1 MRRYN
6 YKNHSE
12 IPPYMSYF
20 VPPFVITMKL
30 ETSLNQYEE
39 LHRIIETKKRRPK
52 SITIPTESLINI
64 LIDHSRMCAKL
75 TGMGVKIEDV

>member
-1 MRRYN
+1 MKGTAGYCIR
-6 YKNHSE
+6 
-12 IPPYMSYF
+12 SYF
-20 VPPFVITMKL
+20 VPPFDIAMKL

-39 LHRIIETKKRRPK
+39 LHRLIETQKRRPK
-52 SITIPTESLINI
+52 SIIVPTESLVNI

>member
-1 MRRYN
+1 
-6 YKNHSE
+6 
-12 IPPYMSYF
+12 
-20 VPPFVITMKL
+20 MKL

-75 TGMGVKIEDV
+75 TGMGVKIENV

>member
-1 MRRYN
+1 LLKLLLRN
-6 YKNHSE
+6 LK
-12 IPPYMSYF
+12 SYF

>member
-1 MRRYN
+1 MKGTAGYCIR
-6 YKNHSE
+6 
-12 IPPYMSYF
+12 SYF
-20 VPPFVITMKL
+20 IPPFVITMKL

-39 LHRIIETKKRRPK
+39 LHRIIETKERRPK

>member
-1 MRRYN
+1 
-6 YKNHSE
+6 
-12 IPPYMSYF
+12 
-20 VPPFVITMKL
+20 MKL

-52 SITIPTESLINI
+52 SITIPTESLISI